1 MEVDFMEHQARF
13 LNSGMSILLLMLFTG
28 CKQPGK
34 HAVEYK
40 TINAEAPG
48 IKALNGIV
56 YYNEQLFN
64 GTLFALFPNS
74 NDTAAIMN
82 FHNGREDGVWKKK
95 YANNALEEKREFKNG
110 KKTGEY
116 IAWWPN
122 GNKKLRYE
130 FKEGE
135 YEGTCYEWNEQ
146 GQMTKEANYK
156 AGYEDG
162 LQKIFYNN
170 GKIHSNFVVVN
181 GRRYGLL
188 GTKNCINVSDSIFN

>member
-1 MEVDFMEHQARF
+1 MEHQARF
-13 LNSGMSILLLMLFTG
+13 LNSGMLILLLMLFTG
-28 CKQPGK
+28 CQQPGK

-40 TINAEAPG
+40 AISAETPG
-48 IKALNGIV
+48 LKAVNGIV
-56 YYNEQLFN
+56 YFNEQLFN
-64 GTLFALFPNS
+64 GTVFSIFPNT

-82 FHNGREDGVWKKK
+82 FSNGREDGVWKKK
-95 YANNALEEKREFKNG
+95 YANNALEEVREFKNG
-110 KKTGEY
+110 KKIGEY

-122 GNKKLRYE
+122 GNKKLQYE

-162 LQKIFYNN
+162 LQKIFYDN

>member
-1 MEVDFMEHQARF
+1 MEHQARF
-13 LNSGMSILLLMLFTG
+13 LNSRMSILLLMLFTG
-28 CKQPGK
+28 CYQPGK

-40 TINAEAPG
+40 PINATAPG
-48 IKALNGIV
+48 LKAVNGIV
-56 YYNEQLFN
+56 YFNEALFS
-64 GTLFALFPNS
+64 GTVFNLFPNS

-82 FHNGREDGVWKKK
+82 FRNGREDGVWKKK
-95 YANNALEEKREFKNG
+95 YAHNKLEEIREFKDG
-110 KKTGEY
+110 IKTGEY

-122 GNKKLRYE
+122 GNKKLQYE
-130 FKEGE
+130 FKDGE

-162 LQKIFYNN
+162 LQKIFYDN

-188 GTKNCINVSDSIFN
+188 GTKNCVNVSDSIFN